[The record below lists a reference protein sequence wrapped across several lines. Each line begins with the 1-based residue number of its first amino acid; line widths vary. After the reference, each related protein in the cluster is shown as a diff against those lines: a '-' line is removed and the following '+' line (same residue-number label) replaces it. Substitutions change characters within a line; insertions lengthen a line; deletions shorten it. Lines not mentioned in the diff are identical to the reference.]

1 MKYKS
6 RRRELKQKLLIHLL
20 IVQQELR
27 QEFES
32 VFELYLFLLRYSFL
46 LKVTDNAGLYHYAG
60 NNPERYIDPDG
71 RFLIKTE
78 NAEKV
83 ALSNKSFLSSIQAYM
98 EPMAIANDGR
108 ILNINL
114 LSNRSIPLSKDLDKA
129 IDNVKRERANPSPY
143 TKAMIIATCKKL
155 DNDIYKINIIAA
167 ILIETPDGL
176 IISSNNPETVA
187 YATAAEVGISK
198 FHSTPDQHKVNEI
211 ANKVLSYTNKG
222 VTVDE

>member
-1 MKYKS
+1 MGGIYN
-6 RRRELKQKLLIHLL
+6 HL
-20 IVQQELR
+20 
-27 QEFES
+27 
-32 VFELYLFLLRYSFL
+32 
-46 LKVTDNAGLYHYAG
+46 NAGLYHYAG
-60 NNPERYIDPDG
+60 NNPVRYIDPDG
-71 RFLIKTE
+71 RFIIKTE

>member
-1 MKYKS
+1 MSFSNINCIIVLMKYKS

-155 DNDIYKINIIAA
+155 DNDIYKN
-167 ILIETPDGL
+167 
-176 IISSNNPETVA
+176 
-187 YATAAEVGISK
+187 
-198 FHSTPDQHKVNEI
+198 
-211 ANKVLSYTNKG
+211 
-222 VTVDE
+222 